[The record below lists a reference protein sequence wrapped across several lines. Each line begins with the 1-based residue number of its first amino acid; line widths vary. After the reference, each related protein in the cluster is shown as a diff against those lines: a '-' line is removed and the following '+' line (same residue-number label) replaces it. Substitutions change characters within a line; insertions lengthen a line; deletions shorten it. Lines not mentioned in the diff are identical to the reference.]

1 MNFIGHTVDLFDT
14 KNLPPNCVSAEIDSK
29 FLNWTYLTHIK
40 SLQSITHM
48 RASHQAIISDTQII
62 WSRAAQYVAVC
73 KMASDSEKP
82 NFSN

>member
-29 FLNWTYLTHIK
+29 FLNWTYLTQIK

-48 RASHQAIISDTQII
+48 RTSHQAIISDTQRMQKWQATVKNQILAT
-62 WSRAAQYVAVC
+62 SRV
-73 KMASDSEKP
+73 EKYRLYL
-82 NFSN
+82 